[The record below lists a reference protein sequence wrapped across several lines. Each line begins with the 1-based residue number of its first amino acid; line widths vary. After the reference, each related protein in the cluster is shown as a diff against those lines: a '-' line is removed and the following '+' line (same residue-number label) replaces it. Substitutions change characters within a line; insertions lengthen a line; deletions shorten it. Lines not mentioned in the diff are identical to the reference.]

1 MNTKQIVFTAI
12 GKAELLDMD
21 CPAPKTDEVT
31 VRMAYTAISSG
42 TERANISGDINVDAS
57 SAPTD
62 TKPHFPRMLGYS
74 GSGIIHA
81 VGKNVKHLK
90 KGDRVVVT
98 ACYHK
103 GYCNVPAT
111 KVFPIESET
120 VSLEQAAFSYIASFS
135 TAAIR
140 KTRLEMGESC
150 VVMGLG
156 ILGLFA
162 VKFARA
168 AGAFPVIAVDPVESR
183 REFALK
189 VGADYALDPNDPQF
203 VDTVKS
209 LTNGGANT
217 AIEVSGFGKALDQV
231 LDCMAR
237 LGRVALLGCTRDA
250 NFTIDYYR
258 KVHYP
263 GITLVGAHTGARP
276 GESRPGYWTS
286 QDDIYTILHLLQGN
300 RVSFAD
306 MVCEIHSPYN
316 AQTVY
321 TRLMNDRQFPVG
333 VLFDWGQVNG

>member
-1 MNTKQIVFTAI
+1 METKQIVFTDI
-12 GKAELLDMD
+12 GKAELLNVT
-21 CPAPKTDEVT
+21 CPKPQPHEVT
-31 VRMAYTAISSG
+31 VKMAYTAISSG

-74 GSGIIHA
+74 GSGIIHE
-81 VGKNVKHLK
+81 VGKHVKHLK

-103 GYCNVPAT
+103 GYCNVPAD
-111 KVFPIESET
+111 KVFPIESEK
-120 VSLEQAAFSYIASFS
+120 VSLEQAAFAYIASFS

-162 VKFARA
+162 VKFACA
-168 AGAFPVIAVDPVESR
+168 AGAFPVIAVDPVAAR
-183 REFALK
+183 REFALQ
-189 VGADYALDPNDPQF
+189 VGADYALDPNDPSF
-203 VDTVKS
+203 VDTVKA
-209 LTNGGANT
+209 LTNGGTKT

-231 LDCMAR
+231 LDCTAR
-237 LGRVALLGCTRDA
+237 LGRVALLGCTRDS

-276 GESRPGYWTS
+276 AESQPGYWTS
-286 QDDIYTILHLLQGN
+286 RDDIDTILHLLQGE

-306 MVCEIHSPYN
+306 ILCEIHAPQE
-316 AQTVY
+316 APQVY

-333 VLFDWGQVNG
+333 VLFDWGKVDA